1 MLFCQ
6 LSAVNEDK
14 ALGNSKAARYKETCV
29 PRSLDGRE
37 SHASQGHHL
46 PCVVKRAEILFYYVR
61 AFT

>member
-14 ALGNSKAARYKETCV
+14 ALGNSEATRYKETCV

-46 PCVVKRAEILFYYVR
+46 PCVDRAEIFFYYIR